1 MPRRV
6 EYLGAL
12 GMYVPLATPP
22 TTAAANAGQATFGI
36 TLQGER
42 VIAVEVVVPGTAT
55 PNLQVSKVTP
65 VAAPSGLVLNVGMVN
80 AGNGFA
86 HGSGVV
92 AVDDTN
98 TNLAFSIGT
107 FVSHTSITYR
117 VPWTRTVV
125 PGDHNVSVRLTYDGR
140 VTTWN
145 GTISIAGAL
154 QNKLER
160 ALHQT
165 SPHAPGAG
173 VDRLVEHA
181 ARGRRR
187 TGGARV
193 CGGCGRAAPPPARPG
208 ARPLT
213 AKSSAES
220 PRG

>member
-1 MPRRV
+1 M
-6 EYLGAL
+6 
-12 GMYVPLATPP
+12 
-22 TTAAANAGQATFGI
+22 ANAGQATFGI

-42 VIAVEVVVPGTAT
+42 VIAVEVVVPGAAT

-65 VAAPSGLVLNVGMVN
+65 VAAPSGLVLDVGMVN
-80 AGNGFA
+80 AGNAFA

-98 TNLAFSIGT
+98 TNFPFTIET

-154 QNKLER
+154 QNQLER

-165 SPHAPGAG
+165 EPHAPGTV
-173 VDRLVEHA
+173 VDA
-181 ARGRRR
+181 ARRARCSWPAPGSRRSRVVVGAVALRRR
-187 TGGARV
+187 RRAPALAR
-193 CGGCGRAAPPPARPG
+193 
-208 ARPLT
+208 
-213 AKSSAES
+213 
-220 PRG
+220 